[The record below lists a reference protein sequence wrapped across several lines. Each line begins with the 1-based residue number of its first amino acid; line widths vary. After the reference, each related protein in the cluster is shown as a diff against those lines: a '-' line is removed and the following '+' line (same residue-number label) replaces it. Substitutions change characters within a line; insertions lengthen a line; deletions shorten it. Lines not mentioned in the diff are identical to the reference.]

1 MYDDQL
7 SKSVFY
13 KVPQTFSKNIRYKIR
28 QTLKNWK
35 CYSKKK
41 WDMLIVVDEYL
52 CGYTLFQFN
61 VYTLNLILYTQSLCN
76 SEMWDPVINMRVHI
90 F

>member
-1 MYDDQL
+1 MHDDQL

-28 QTLKNWK
+28 QTLRNWI

-61 VYTLNLILYTQSLCN
+61 VSTLNLIVYTQSLCN
-76 SEMWDPVINMRVHI
+76 SEMWDPVINMRDHI

>member
-28 QTLKNWK
+28 QTLKNRI
-35 CYSKKK
+35 CYSKKI

-52 CGYTLFQFN
+52 CGYTLF
-61 VYTLNLILYTQSLCN
+61 
-76 SEMWDPVINMRVHI
+76 
-90 F
+90 

>member
-1 MYDDQL
+1 MHDDQL

-28 QTLKNWK
+28 QTLKNWI

-61 VYTLNLILYTQSLCN
+61 VSTLNLIVYTQSLCN
-76 SEMWDPVINMRVHI
+76 SEMWDPVINMRDNI

>member
-1 MYDDQL
+1 MHDDQL

-28 QTLKNWK
+28 QTLKNWI

-61 VYTLNLILYTQSLCN
+61 VSTLNLIVYTQSLCN
-76 SEMWDPVINMRVHI
+76 SEMWDPVINMRDHI